1 MDSVQIL
8 GDANIRLA
16 YRSLTKWTIMTTL
29 VIDGHPNPDS
39 LCAAIAIRYADAHPE
54 AVLLALRDLTFDQN
68 MRFGYTRRQE
78 LEPDLQAAWQS
89 LLEADHVV
97 VVTPVWWGSVPAL
110 LKGFFDRLLLPKRA
124 YRMKSSGLPEGM
136 LTGRTGRLIVTTDSP
151 WWYLRLVGD
160 TTVRHVR
167 QTTLRFCGIAPVRAT
182 RLGPVKGSTSEVRAR
197 WLTKVERLAR
207 SDADRPARGSGVRSV
222 NA

>member
-1 MDSVQIL
+1 
-8 GDANIRLA
+8 
-16 YRSLTKWTIMTTL
+16 MTTL

-39 LCAAIAIRYADAHPE
+39 LCAAIARRYSQAHAG
-54 AVLLALRDLTFDQN
+54 AVLLALRDLAFDQN

-124 YRMKSSGLPEGM
+124 YRMKKSGLPEGM

-151 WWYLRLVGD
+151 WWYLRLAGD

-167 QTTLRFCGIAPVRAT
+167 QTTLRFCGIAPVRTT
-182 RLGPVKGSTSEVRAR
+182 RLGPVKGSTAQMRAQ
-197 WLTKVERLAR
+197 WLTRVGRLAHSDASRLAR
-207 SDADRPARGSGVRSV
+207 AGAELSV